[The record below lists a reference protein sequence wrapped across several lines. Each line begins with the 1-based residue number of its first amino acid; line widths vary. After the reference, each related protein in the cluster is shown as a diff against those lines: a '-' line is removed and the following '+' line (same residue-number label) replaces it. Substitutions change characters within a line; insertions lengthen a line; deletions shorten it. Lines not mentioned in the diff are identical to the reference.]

1 MKRLLLVAL
10 AITGILAAGCI
21 VRFGSLYTENDPTS
35 HFVGLASNL
44 SKVDVISASVKV
56 DFYDSGNHLLDSKL
70 VSPCTR
76 TLQIGKDSPFEAV
89 ANDGVVANHVQTTVQ
104 WLTLGHK
111 TVANLDADTDNIAVS
126 TDSGDTHITGTIDAN
141 EDLKSVN
148 VCAALLNSSGTVVK
162 FGKDSAGNIDDGH
175 NAHFDV
181 SMTSDDTATQFE
193 LWIDGLRGTDP
204 TAPVVVGPLALSAF
218 ATDTGPLSPND
229 DETGSGST
237 FNSPDNA
244 FADDGL
250 FATVTTTSAAEI
262 YEEYGA
268 KAALDSG
275 DTITGIAV
283 PLDLKVNS
291 VDHDPKVKV
300 ELSYDGG
307 NTWLALST
315 PTKDITSTDEKIIT
329 FGSSTEDW
337 GHTWT
342 RTLLDDDH
350 FRVKVTFT
358 ADGTSAKFSLDW
370 IPVIIYFTTS

>member
-21 VRFGSLYTENDPTS
+21 VRFGSLYTQDDTS

-44 SKVDVISASVKV
+44 SKVDVIAASVKV

-76 TLQIGKDSPFEAV
+76 TLQIGMDSPFEAV
-89 ANDGVVANHVQTTVQ
+89 PNDGVVANHVQTTVQ

-111 TVANLDADTDNIAVS
+111 TVADLDTDNIAVS
-126 TDSGDTHITGTIDAN
+126 TDSGETHITGTIDAN
-141 EDLKSVN
+141 EDLRSVN
-148 VCAALLNSSGTVVK
+148 VCAALLNSSGAVVK
-162 FGKDSAGNIDDGH
+162 VGNDSAGNIDDGDS
-175 NAHFDV
+175 ADFDV

-193 LWIDGLRGTDP
+193 LWIDGLRGSDP
-204 TAPVVVGPLALSAF
+204 TAPVVVGPSALSEF

-229 DETGSGST
+229 DETAPETTST
-237 FNSPDNA
+237 FSNPDNA

-250 FATVTTTSAAEI
+250 FATVTTTDAAEI

-268 KAALDSG
+268 KAAVPSG
-275 DTITGIAV
+275 ATITGIAV
-283 PLDLKVNS
+283 PVDLKVNS
-291 VDHDPKVKV
+291 IDHDPKVEV
-300 ELSYDGG
+300 DLSYDGG
-307 NTWLALST
+307 TTWLHLST
-315 PTKDITSTDEKIIT
+315 PKKDITSTDEKTIT

-342 RTLLDDDH
+342 RTQLDDDH

-358 ADGTSAKFSLDW
+358 ADTTSAKFSLDW